1 MSVTRVAY
9 RYAQALLD
17 LATEQNV
24 VDKVNEDMAHLS
36 DVCKGSK
43 DFENLL
49 NSPIINSKK
58 KMDIFEALFGSKM
71 DKMSLGFLNLIVK
84 NSREVLLADI
94 AEGFVSLYKKSKN
107 ILEVTV
113 TSAAKLD
120 ASTKDKIVEKIKAKF
135 EGTIELTEKV
145 DPSLMGG
152 FIVRMDDK
160 QIDASISSQLAN
172 LKNVLLN

>member
-24 VDKVNEDMAHLS
+24 VDKVSEDMAHLS
-36 DVCKGSK
+36 GVCKESK

-49 NSPIINSKK
+49 NSPIIDSKK

-71 DKMSLGFLNLIVK
+71 DKMSLGFMNLIVK
-84 NSREVLLADI
+84 NSREDLLADI

-107 ILEVTV
+107 IMEVTV
-113 TSAAKLD
+113 TSATKLD
-120 ASTKDKIVEKIKAKF
+120 AATKDKIVEKIKANF

-145 DPSLMGG
+145 DPALIGG